1 MAHLCTYDEKSR
13 TWYGPRVT
21 PVFNPAASVGQIFN
35 DILLR
40 SPDRIIQIDVD
51 TGARMSCAEFRQRM
65 IRAVQNL
72 ASVGLAKGDIVALA
86 NGNSENVGPLFCAL
100 LTLGATVNPLAPG
113 FNKQDMAHML
123 RLTQPKMIFCEDSN
137 YEIVK
142 AAAEEA
148 VQGKSPLL
156 FVVESERADVRHAEE
171 LLKETGREELF
182 FPPQIENTR
191 EAIALI
197 LCSSGSTGLPKGVCW
212 SHAHLINMLGC
223 YPISDSTV
231 SFNFSPLYWG
241 SGLFTLIGSFGTAS
255 TRLITRKSFCVE
267 TFFKAVEKYKAN
279 FIFMPPSYAIQVVR
293 HERATEVD
301 FSSIKMLAL
310 GGSFV
315 SEELRDRFDRLL
327 PNGRTF
333 NTVGISEV
341 AWVTC
346 DMIQRKRG
354 SVGTPTI
361 NVSAKIVDEVTGQ
374 DLGVGE
380 RGEVLFQF
388 LEPFNGYYGNP
399 EATKATIEER
409 GYTRSGDI
417 GHFDEEGYLF
427 LMDRQKDIFKYRNFT
442 ISPSELESIVGRLDG
457 VREVCVVAVPED
469 AERTSE
475 LPAAVIVRQPGSTL
489 DAEQVISF
497 VAGQVSD
504 FKRLRG
510 GVHFFDELPKTQSG
524 KNLRRKV
531 QEMLLA
537 KIGSNGSQ

>member
-1 MAHLCTYDEKSR
+1 MALCTYDEQSR

-21 PVFNPAASVGQIFN
+21 PVYNPAASVGQIFN

-40 SPDRIIQIDVD
+40 SPNRIIQIDVD
-51 TGARMSCAEFRQRM
+51 TGAQLSCAEFRKRM

-142 AAAEEA
+142 AASAEA
-148 VQGKSPLL
+148 IQGNSPPL
-156 FVVESERADVRHAEE
+156 FVVESERKDVRHAEE
-171 LLKETGREELF
+171 LLKETGREESF
-182 FPPQIENTR
+182 FPPQIENSR
-191 EAIALI
+191 EAISLI

-212 SHAHLINMLGC
+212 SHAHIINMLGS
-223 YPISDSTV
+223 YPIADSTV
-231 SFNFSPLYWG
+231 SFSFSPLYWG
-241 SGLFTLIGSFGTAS
+241 SALFTMIGSFGTAA

-267 TFFKAVEKYKAN
+267 TFFKAVEQYRAS
-279 FIFMPPSYAIQVVR
+279 FIFMPPSYANQVVR
-293 HERATEVD
+293 HERVTEVD
-301 FSSIKMLAL
+301 FSSVKMLSL

-327 PNGRTF
+327 PKGRTF
-333 NTVGISEV
+333 NTIGISEI

-346 DMIQRKRG
+346 DIGQRKRG
-354 SVGTPTI
+354 SVGTPMI

-374 DLGVGE
+374 DLGIGE
-380 RGEVLFQF
+380 RGEVLLRF
-388 LEPFNGYYGNP
+388 LAPFNGYYGNP

-417 GHFDEEGYLF
+417 GYFDKDGYLY
-427 LMDRQKDIFKYRNFT
+427 LIDRQKDIFKYRGFHV
-442 ISPSELESIVGRLDG
+442 SPSELESIVERLDG

-469 AERTSE
+469 AENTSE
-475 LPAAVIVRQPGSTL
+475 MPAAVIVRQDGSTL
-489 DAEQVISF
+489 DAAQIVRF
-497 VAGQVSD
+497 VEEQVSD

-510 GVHFFDELPKTQSG
+510 GVHFFEELPKTQSG
-524 KNLRRKV
+524 KILRRKV
-531 QEMLLA
+531 QEMVLA
-537 KIGSNGSQ
+537 KICNNSTP

>member
-1 MAHLCTYDEKSR
+1 MAHLCTYDGQSR
-13 TWYGPRVT
+13 TWYGPSVT
-21 PVFNPAASVGQIFN
+21 PVYNPAASVGQIFN
-35 DILLR
+35 DILQR
-40 SPDRIIQIDVD
+40 SPSRIIQIDID
-51 TGARMSCAEFRQRM
+51 TGAQMNCAEFRRRM

-72 ASVGLAKGDIVALA
+72 TAAGLVKGDTVALA
-86 NGNSENVGPLFCAL
+86 NGNSENVGPIFCAL

-123 RLTQPKMIFCEDSN
+123 NLTQPTMIFCEDSN
-137 YEIVK
+137 YETVK
-142 AAAEEA
+142 AASVEA
-148 VQGKSPLL
+148 LHGTSPLL
-156 FVVESERADVRHAEE
+156 FVVESERPDVRHAEE
-171 LLKETGREELF
+171 LLKETGREESF
-182 FPPQIENTR
+182 FPPQIENSR
-191 EAIALI
+191 ESSALI

-212 SHAHLINMLGC
+212 SHAYVINMLGS
-223 YPISDSTV
+223 YPIADSTV

-241 SGLFTLIGSFGTAS
+241 SGLFTMLGSFGTAS
-255 TRLITRKSFCVE
+255 TRLITRKPFCAE
-267 TFFKAVEKYKAN
+267 TFFLAIEKYRAS
-279 FIFMPPSYAIQVVR
+279 FIFMPPAYANQIVR
-293 HERATEVD
+293 HERASEVD
-301 FSSIKMLAL
+301 FSSVKMLAL

-341 AWVTC
+341 GWVTG
-346 DMIQRKRG
+346 DLGQRKRG
-354 SVGTPTI
+354 SVGTPMI

-380 RGEVLFQF
+380 RGEVLFRF
-388 LEPFNGYYGNP
+388 LEPFNGYFDNP
-399 EATKATIEER
+399 EATKATIEDR

-417 GHFDEEGYLF
+417 GHFDEDGYLF

-442 ISPSELESIVGRLDG
+442 ISPSELESIVGRLNG

-475 LPAAVIVRQPGSTL
+475 LPAVVIVRQAGSTL
-489 DAEQVISF
+489 DAEQVTSY
-497 VAGQVSD
+497 VEGQVSD

-510 GVHFFDELPKTQSG
+510 GVHFVEELPKTQSG

-531 QEMLLA
+531 QEMLWA
-537 KIGSNGSQ
+537 KIGSSGSC

>member
-1 MAHLCTYDEKSR
+1 MALCTYDEQSR
-13 TWYGPRVT
+13 TWHGPHVT
-21 PVFNPAASVGQIFN
+21 PVFNPVASVGQIFN

-51 TGARMSCAEFRQRM
+51 TGARMTCAEFRLRM

-72 ASVGLAKGDIVALA
+72 ASVGLSKGDIVALA

-123 RLTQPKMIFCEDSN
+123 RLAQPKMIFCEDSN

-142 AAAEEA
+142 AASAEA
-148 VQGKSPLL
+148 IQGNSPPL
-156 FVVESERADVRHAEE
+156 FVVESERKDVRHAEE
-171 LLKETGREELF
+171 LLKETGREESF
-182 FPPQIENTR
+182 FPPQIENSR
-191 EAIALI
+191 EAISLI

-212 SHAHLINMLGC
+212 SHAHLINMFGC

-241 SGLFTLIGSFGTAS
+241 SGLFTLIGSFGTAA

-267 TFFKAVEKYKAN
+267 TFFKAVEQYRAN
-279 FIFMPPSYAIQVVR
+279 FIFMPPAYAIEVVR
-293 HERATEVD
+293 HERASQVD
-301 FSSIKMLAL
+301 FSSIKRMAL

-333 NTVGISEV
+333 NTIGISEI

-346 DMIQRKRG
+346 DIGQRKRG
-354 SVGTPTI
+354 SVGTPMT
-361 NVSAKIVDEVTGQ
+361 NVSVKIVDEVTGQ

-380 RGEVLFQF
+380 RGEVLFRF

-399 EATKATIEER
+399 EATKAAIDER

-417 GHFDEEGYLF
+417 GHFDEDGYLF

-442 ISPSELESIVGRLDG
+442 ISPSELESIISRLDG

-469 AERTSE
+469 AEKTSE
-475 LPAAVIVRQPGSTL
+475 MPAAVIVRQAGSTL
-489 DAEQVISF
+489 DAAQVINF
-497 VAGQVSD
+497 VEEQVSD

-510 GVHFFDELPKTQSG
+510 GVHFVEELPKTQSG
-524 KNLRRKV
+524 KNLRRKA
-531 QEMLLA
+531 QEMVLA
-537 KIGSNGSQ
+537 KIGSNGSP